1 MDVGAEEKMIRKP
14 QTSKI
19 SVSLAS
25 APDVVEALAGC
36 TSITE
41 TVIAALRLYF
51 GQVQPPP
58 SDVGQRLAQLE
69 ARILAMAVSTPTIP
83 TPTIPANADP
93 FAGLDEKNGW

>member
-1 MDVGAEEKMIRKP
+1 MIRKS

-25 APDVVEALAGC
+25 APDVIEALAGC

-41 TVIAALRLYF
+41 TVISALRLYF
-51 GQVQPPP
+51 RQAPLPP
-58 SDVGQRLAQLE
+58 SDVSQRLAQLE

-83 TPTIPANADP
+83 TPTIPTPTIPANADP